1 MIPAIGSAAARVDT
15 FRLDPTTMS
24 VGTTAAGETHATAG
38 QGFAAA
44 MADMARE
51 ANQTVKSA
59 EATSIQGVN
68 GKASTQA
75 VVDAVMG
82 AERTLQTAIAVRDK
96 VVSAYLEIS
105 RMSI

>member
-15 FRLDPTTMS
+15 FRLDPTSMS
-24 VGTTAAGETHATAG
+24 VGTTAASEAHAAAG

-44 MADMARE
+44 MADMARD

-82 AERTLQTAIAVRDK
+82 AERTLQTAIAIRDK
-96 VVSAYLEIS
+96 VVSAYLELS

>member
-1 MIPAIGSAAARVDT
+1 MIPAIGNAAARVDT
-15 FRLDPTTMS
+15 FRLDSLAPAL
-24 VGTTAAGETHATAG
+24 TAGPGEANAASAG

-51 ANQTVKSA
+51 ASHTMKGA